1 MCADRGVNGISTIYI
16 YIVYLVCTAN
26 DSWLGLTFASERVS
40 TIQKC
45 CVLALD
51 RCDLRLTSVGTLRQL
66 SVLSQEETF
75 SGVLFRYFSCVAEH

>member
-16 YIVYLVCTAN
+16 YCIFSLYS

-51 RCDLRLTSVGTLRQL
+51 RYDLRLTSVGTLRQL